1 MPIRVQNDLPAKEIL
16 EKENIFVMD
25 EHRAVHQDIRP
36 IRIGILNLM
45 PLKEGQYYVFDIIGI
60 DVYDLEGRLLG
71 KVTDVLKTGSNDV
84 YVVNDD
90 AGNELLL
97 AVIPDVIRSVDIKA
111 KKMVVN
117 PPEWIDE

>member
-1 MPIRVQNDLPAKEIL
+1 M
-16 EKENIFVMD
+16 
-25 EHRAVHQDIRP
+25 
-36 IRIGILNLM
+36 RIAILNLM

-60 DVYDLEGRLLG
+60 AVYNLEGRPLG
-71 KVTDVLKTGSNDV
+71 KVTDVLNIGSNDV

-97 AVIPDVIRSVDIKA
+97 AVIPEVIRSVDIKA